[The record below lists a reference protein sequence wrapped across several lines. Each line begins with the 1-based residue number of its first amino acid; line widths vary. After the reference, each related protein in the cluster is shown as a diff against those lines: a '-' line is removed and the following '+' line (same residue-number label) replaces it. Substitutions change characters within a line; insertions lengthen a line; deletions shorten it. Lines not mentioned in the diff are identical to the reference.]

1 MSYPYSHPR
10 MHNPVEITG
19 NIRVHHS
26 EPKEPVE
33 IAEGIYEPAF
43 TIIPTREELPIMG
56 YSFFC
61 HKCSDYHD
69 EVGECPYGV
78 A

>member
-19 NIRVHHS
+19 NIKVHHS
-26 EPKEPVE
+26 EPQPYQPNPEPVFRL
-33 IAEGIYEPAF
+33 GVWC
-43 TIIPTREELPIMG
+43 
-56 YSFFC
+56 S
-61 HKCSDYHD
+61 KCDEFHD
-69 EVGECPYGV
+69 SIGECPYGV